1 MAVSQHDSRSDA
13 DDSPS
18 APHTAH
24 PSSSTHPHLHD
35 STPRGRI
42 AALLGVLVVVVVVAA
57 GVTLPTGAPAHQL
70 WTSATGTLT
79 QAPADPQVAIQAVIQ
94 QANTEQ
100 SQALASGNPL
110 LMSDTAT
117 AAYYRQLVQLNQGL
131 AAQGAT
137 AIELTQLNWGPVT
150 VNGTTATAMTTE
162 TWLTIF
168 NDGTT
173 TESTDSNVY
182 TLVQQGGTWLI
193 EADQNQPPAAAAQPT
208 PGVSAPTPVP
218 AQPTPQAPLPAV
230 GVGANTSHN
239 WSGYAATSGRF
250 TSVTGTWTVPQP
262 RVTGAPGVGATWVGI
277 GGVTSNDLIQAGTQ
291 DVSAGGGQAQFQTWI
306 EMLPQASQ
314 QVPLAV
320 EPGDSITVSITE
332 QGAGT
337 GAWQISMT
345 NNSSGQTYQTSVNYA
360 SSESSAEWIEE
371 APSGSSGVLPL
382 DQFNSVSFSA
392 ASATLNGQTVD
403 LTQANAQA
411 ITMLNGSNQPLAIPS
426 GIASDGS
433 SFSVARTSAPA
444 IPANGGGRGRRPGSP
459 TPSATPPAL

>member
-1 MAVSQHDSRSDA
+1 MAISQQDSRSDA
-13 DDSPS
+13 GTQPDPS
-18 APHTAH
+18 GTA
-24 PSSSTHPHLHD
+24 
-35 STPRGRI
+35 PRGRL
-42 AALLGVLVVVVVVAA
+42 AAILGGLLVVAVVAA
-57 GVTLPTGAPAHQL
+57 GVTVPTGAPAHQL
-70 WTSATGTLT
+70 WASATGALTL
-79 QAPADPQVAIQAVIQ
+79 APADAQVAIETVIQ

-100 SQALASGNPL
+100 AQALASGNPS
-110 LMSDTAT
+110 LMSDTAS
-117 AAYYRQLVQLNQGL
+117 AAYYRQLVQINQGL

-137 AIELTQLNWGPVT
+137 SIELAQLSWGALN
-150 VNGTTATAMTTE
+150 VNGSTATAATTE
-162 TWLTIF
+162 TWITTF

-182 TLVQQGGTWLI
+182 TLIQQGSIWLI
-193 EADQNQPPAAAAQPT
+193 EADQAQAATASAQATPGPGAAAT
-208 PGVSAPTPVP
+208 PAPVP
-218 AQPTPQAPLPAV
+218 AVGV

-239 WSGYAATSGRF
+239 WSGYATTGTGF
-250 TSVTGTWTVPQP
+250 TGVTGTWTVPQP
-262 RVTGAPGVGATWVGI
+262 RVSGAPGVGATWVGI
-277 GGVTSNDLIQAGTQ
+277 GGVTSQDLIQAGTQ

-320 EPGDSITVSITE
+320 EPGDSVSVSINE

-337 GAWQISMT
+337 GVWQISMA
-345 NNSSGQTYQTSVNYA
+345 NNTSGQKYQTSVNYA

-392 ASATLNGQTVD
+392 ASATQNRQTVD
-403 LTQANAQA
+403 LTQVGAQA
-411 ITMLNGSNQPLAIPS
+411 ITMLNGNNQPLAVPS

-444 IPANGGGRGRRPGSP
+444 TTANGGGRGRRPASP
-459 TPSATPPAL
+459 TPGVPQPPV